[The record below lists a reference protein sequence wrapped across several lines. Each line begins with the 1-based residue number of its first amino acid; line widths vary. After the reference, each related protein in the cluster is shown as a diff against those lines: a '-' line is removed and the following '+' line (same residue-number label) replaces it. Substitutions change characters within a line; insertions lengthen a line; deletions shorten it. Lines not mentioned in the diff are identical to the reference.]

1 MAINFLNNPRAGDN
15 VKIELGTSGNFNMFF
30 DGSKTT
36 LQNFTGSFNIVQK
49 ANDGNIVFTN
59 DDGNG
64 GTFDYFVIDGGSATY
79 SGGATTAVFTVWQD
93 KSRIAL
99 GSGKDLQI
107 YHDASNS
114 YITNAT
120 GEIFIKGADDLS
132 IQDTDGTNRAI
143 FQANAQK
150 LYYDGSLKFE
160 TTSSG
165 VSVTGNVAVTTDTTT
180 PTDGSAYVYKS
191 SAGAVLSG
199 YQSILETGSAG
210 SRATA
215 LTLDNSQN
223 ATFAGDVG
231 LADNKKL
238 KFGAGPDFEIYH
250 NSTTNVNH
258 ISSLLSRQLSID
270 ADATTFSGDVNVQ
283 DNLYLQD
290 GSTVRAKIQ
299 LNASDR
305 DDLDIITASLGS
317 KMKFFTVGAERMRI
331 DSSGNVGIGMTPD
344 AAVRLSVSGQI
355 GTTNGTA
362 AAPTHTFYGDDDTG
376 MFRAAAN
383 NLAFSSG
390 GSERMRIDS
399 AGDVG
404 IGTTDPGVKFQVVGA
419 SATPSNANGG
429 YELMQLID
437 TASQA
442 VNKGGGVGFGGNFNS
457 SNNKTIF
464 SEIRGLKEN
473 STDGNY
479 AGALSFST
487 RVNGA
492 NITERMRIDSS
503 GNVGIGTTSPTNKL
517 TISDNS
523 AQILLIDTSTSN
535 KGEIEIGDADFT
547 FNLDR
552 DGAISSGKFAWRI
565 DDTTRMELG
574 LDAADLGQ
582 LRLNEYGSG
591 NITGTAT
598 QLLGVDENG
607 YIIETS
613 TSGGGTVTGSG
624 AATRV
629 AFWSG
634 TSALSSDANLYWD
647 NSNDRLGIGTSAPGA
662 KLDVRGSGGGYLKFD
677 TSSSNGSIKSDFN
690 LQLYADPEDGNTSG
704 LQNIQ
709 FFTAGTNEK
718 MRLDYSGRLGIGTT
732 SPTSRL
738 SLSGSQAA
746 LDLTRGT
753 TGDSKWEFSSDSTKL
768 YIAEMSTGT
777 RDYIMTFK
785 ETSGNVGIGTTSPVT
800 ALDVRGEVSV
810 AYNATYGLRFYNN
823 ARNNWSSI
831 GNNVASGT
839 AANLV
844 FKDSTGEVMRI
855 TGGEVGIGTTAPGH
869 KLTVGGL
876 SNYDGIEVK
885 GTGSSRPEIKWSNAN
900 QGNLGYIYATE
911 NSALVIATGSS
922 GTTAITID
930 SSQNSTFAGDIKF
943 VGDGLI
949 SSNTSDGSDNAQIV
963 ISGGGA
969 SGDTRGASV
978 HISGNESGNAGLLQ
992 LRAGSGSVSEI
1003 RSYTNGSERI
1013 RVNSSGNVGIGTTAP
1028 SAKLHVS
1035 GNTKLTGGTFQVSSD
1050 SSVSSA
1056 FSYTFRDAVGINN
1069 PNSISA
1075 QSVAGF
1081 VMSVGRSISDGVGGG
1096 IHVQGESTFVRGITA
1111 LTNSTFGGNIT
1122 VSGGQ
1127 ILTPSGVNLALN
1139 PNTGVVTVGGVV
1151 RASGTGNS
1159 YFTGNLGIGTTSP
1172 SSKLHVAD
1180 SSGGAAIKVAGAVTD
1195 TSAYYYGFMHDASDL
1210 QGTTQ
1215 VNTFY
1220 SGGAIKANK
1229 TITDYAGIR
1238 IDTPVVS
1245 ATGAVVTNNYGVYQ
1259 SSSLQKN
1266 YFAGKI
1272 GIGVTSPQY
1281 LMHLNGGSTRTD
1293 LQMTLSGYGTG
1304 ASDGVQFGIQ
1314 TGGAYMWNFEAT
1326 SVYFG
1331 TNNVQRMT
1339 IDSSGKV
1346 GIGTT
1351 APDEQL
1357 HIKSTSGDVRGLMIE
1372 KTVTTSYA
1380 ELQVKAASEFRL
1392 GTAGSGTGIG
1402 GQFYI
1407 YDATNSAH
1415 RFDIDSSG
1423 NVGIGTTSPNSFSG
1437 QRSLTI
1443 NGTDNSRIDFQ
1454 IAGSNKGEVSTSAGA
1469 LFLIHS
1475 TGDVRFQPGGAFQM
1489 IVKSGGNVGIGTTAP
1504 SQKLTVSGGAILQE
1518 GPTGGGNNTFQTWQ
1532 YGTDTNFKLLL
1543 KQNVG
1548 GGIVKHIFDVT
1559 NGGTAYANN
1568 LVIDRGKIGIGT
1580 DSPASLLHL
1589 SSASSPTVRIVDT
1602 TNSVTLLAFSQDSN
1616 AHVGTFSNHDLI
1628 FDSNS
1633 TERMRIA
1640 AGGNVGIGTTNPGHK
1655 LSVNGTFKYGSGLE
1669 QSGAVSSNEPS
1680 NPPDFTPDAYLDITV
1695 NGTAYLIP
1703 LFERG

>member
-1 MAINFLNNPRAGDN
+1 MAINFLNNPKVGDN
-15 VKIELGTSGNFNMFF
+15 VKIEVGN
-30 DGSKTT
+30 S
-36 LQNFTGSFNIVQK
+36 S
-49 ANDGNIVFTN
+49 
-59 DDGNG
+59 
-64 GTFDYFVIDGGSATY
+64 
-79 SGGATTAVFTVWQD
+79 
-93 KSRIAL
+93 
-99 GSGKDLQI
+99 DLQI
-107 YHDASNS
+107 YHDGSNS
-114 YITNAT
+114 YIDDSGTGDLYIRANNLRLSNA
-120 GEIFIKGADDLS
+120 
-132 IQDTDGTNRAI
+132 
-143 FQANAQK
+143 
-150 LYYDGSLKFE
+150 DGSGQFINANNGGAVELYHNNSKKFE

-165 VSVTGNVAVTTDTTT
+165 VQVSSNLTFNGSSLISSNTADGSDNAQIIISGGGASGDTRGASVHISGNESGNAGLLQLRAGSGSVSEIRSYTSGSERIRVNSSGNVGIGTTAPSAKLEVSGTVTISHESGSQTSPTTQLLFDNDNIDNGGGYNIDFKT
-180 PTDGSAYVYKS
+180 SSNNTANRFMSRIQALRGSGAISSLGFFTETGSALNRALLLDSSQNATFAGQVLCDTNTTAPTGGEAVFYKS

-223 ATFAGDVG
+223 A
-231 LADNKKL
+231 
-238 KFGAGPDFEIYH
+238 
-250 NSTTNVNH
+250 
-258 ISSLLSRQLSID
+258 
-270 ADATTFSGDVNVQ
+270 TFSGDVNVQ

-331 DSSGNVGIGMTPD
+331 DDSGNVGIGMTPD

-419 SATPSNANGG
+419 STTPSNANGG

-442 VNKGGGVGFGGNFNS
+442 ANKGGGVGFGGNFNS

-492 NITERMRIDSS
+492 NITERMRINSS

-535 KGEIEIGDADFT
+535 KGEIQIGDADFT

-624 AATRV
+624 TATRV

-647 NSNDRLGIGTSAPGA
+647 NSNNRLGIGTNSPTA
-662 KLDVRGSGGGYLKFD
+662 KLHVNNDNDYAAKFGGTGGGGDYSIEIGQGGTNSSPGFNAVAGSMLFKIADTEAMRINTSRNVGIGISSGMTYPLTIQAGSGNNSYVHFVNSTTGTAYNDGFQVGVADGSSDGYLLLRESANMRFY
-677 TSSSNGSIKSDFN
+677 TGGSERMRI
-690 LQLYADPEDGNTSG
+690 TSG
-704 LQNIQ
+704 
-709 FFTAGTNEK
+709 
-718 MRLDYSGRLGIGTT
+718 
-732 SPTSRL
+732 
-738 SLSGSQAA
+738 
-746 LDLTRGT
+746 
-753 TGDSKWEFSSDSTKL
+753 
-768 YIAEMSTGT
+768 
-777 RDYIMTFK
+777 
-785 ETSGNVGIGTTSPVT
+785 GNVGIGTTNPTRLLQLT
-800 ALDVRGEVSV
+800 AGEPI
-810 AYNATYGLRFYNN
+810 LRFNPTTVSGDYLFHAGDGKLYVTPEATGVPTMTFSSGKVGIGATGVFTASHSLNIDGTGLAIKN
-823 ARNNWSSI
+823 DTNGSSNNWSTIKNTDTGS
-831 GNNVASGT
+831 NS
-839 AANLV
+839 NLV
-844 FKDSTGEVMRI
+844 FNSGLGTALTLNHDKTATFAGAVTFDNVISGVRGSFVSTLTNATVLSAEGNYTSANSVKLFEAKR
-855 TGGEVGIGTTAPGH
+855 TGGAVAGNWSYDDATTDMSLGTSTAH
-869 KLTVGGL
+869 SFSIK
-876 SNYDGIEVK
+876 
-885 GTGSSRPEIKWSNAN
+885 TGNTR
-900 QGNLGYIYATE
+900 
-911 NSALVIATGSS
+911 
-922 GTTAITID
+922 AIIID
-930 SSQNSTFAGDIKF
+930 SSQKSTFAGDLVIPNAIIHA
-943 VGDGLI
+943 GDTNTYIQFHNTDEFRVVVAGNERFEVVNSGTTINNALTVNGDALI
-949 SSNTSDGSDNAQIV
+949 RDATPVVIIRDSNGTTPSNTIGYISMQESDGTEVAFM
-963 ISGGGA
+963 GM
-969 SGDTRGASV
+969 
-978 HISGNESGNAGLLQ
+978 
-992 LRAGSGSVSEI
+992 GSGSNSHL
-1003 RSYTNGSERI
+1003 YLAGSAGTDIMLRTD
-1013 RVNSSGNVGIGTTAP
+1013 GTTAM
-1028 SAKLHVS
+1028 
-1035 GNTKLTGGTFQVSSD
+1035 F
-1050 SSVSSA
+1050 
-1056 FSYTFRDAVGINN
+1056 I
-1069 PNSISA
+1069 
-1075 QSVAGF
+1075 
-1081 VMSVGRSISDGVGGG
+1081 
-1096 IHVQGESTFVRGITA
+1096 
-1111 LTNSTFGGNIT
+1111 
-1122 VSGGQ
+1122 
-1127 ILTPSGVNLALN
+1127 
-1139 PNTGVVTVGGVV
+1139 
-1151 RASGTGNS
+1151 
-1159 YFTGNLGIGTTSP
+1159 
-1172 SSKLHVAD
+1172 
-1180 SSGGAAIKVAGAVTD
+1180 D
-1195 TSAYYYGFMHDASDL
+1195 TS
-1210 QGTTQ
+1210 
-1215 VNTFY
+1215 
-1220 SGGAIKANK
+1220 
-1229 TITDYAGIR
+1229 
-1238 IDTPVVS
+1238 
-1245 ATGAVVTNNYGVYQ
+1245 
-1259 SSSLQKN
+1259 
-1266 YFAGKI
+1266 
-1272 GIGVTSPQY
+1272 
-1281 LMHLNGGSTRTD
+1281 
-1293 LQMTLSGYGTG
+1293 
-1304 ASDGVQFGIQ
+1304 
-1314 TGGAYMWNFEAT
+1314 
-1326 SVYFG
+1326 
-1331 TNNVQRMT
+1331 QR
-1339 IDSSGKV
+1339 V

-1392 GTAGSGTGIG
+1392 GTAGSDTGIG

-1504 SQKLTVSGGAILQE
+1504 SQKLTVSDGGAILQE

-1532 YGTDTNFKLLL
+1532 YGTDTNYKLLL